1 MLVDLERKIVRLKVV
16 YYGPARSGKTTNLE
30 RIAQREGLDLLEIN
44 TDDDRTL
51 VFDFAT
57 KKVNLGNLLVSLALY
72 TVPGQHIYK
81 DIRLM
86 VMRGVDGIIF
96 VVDSQKERLKEN
108 IEFLGLLKEDLMKV
122 GRDYQNLPLV
132 LQYNK
137 MDLPNRLDY
146 ESLEEQINVEGFPSV
161 QASAIKNEGVFE
173 ALNLL
178 EEKMVS
184 KIKRMVG

>member
-1 MLVDLERKIVRLKVV
+1 MLVDLERKVVRLKVV

-30 RIAQREGLDLLEIN
+30 RIAQKEGLDLLEID

-57 KKVNLGNLLVSLALY
+57 KKVNLGNMWVSLALY

-81 DIRLM
+81 DIRLT
-86 VMRGVDGIIF
+86 VMRGVDGVIF
-96 VVDSQKERLKEN
+96 VADSQTERLKEN
-108 IEFLGLLKEDLMKV
+108 IEFLRLLKEDLMKV
-122 GRDYQNLPLV
+122 GRDHQSLPLV

-137 MDLPNRLDY
+137 MDLPNALDY
-146 ESLEEQINVEGFPSV
+146 KDLEEQINAEGFPSV
-161 QASAIKNEGVFE
+161 QASAIRNEGVFE
-173 ALNLL
+173 TLSIL
-178 EEKMVS
+178 EGKMVS